1 MDESRMWDLY
11 REPFNLKLFLL
22 QMFQKWYVFVLSA
35 LGGALLLGGGYFL
48 VKVVFAPTR
57 EYQADIICYME
68 YAVDPDESGSYATD
82 YFNEYTW
89 NEWIVCDE
97 IQEIISEA
105 LGYEMTETELQS
117 YVTTTIPADVR
128 LQTVSVVTNDP
139 DLALF
144 IARCYEEWLPQFAEN
159 QREIDSIRIVDSPE
173 QAYLVTEDVRTLRAA
188 LLGGLAGLFLCCMI
202 LWLSW
207 LADDRVYLPEQLIR
221 RHGLKVFGVDG
232 QEELAEN
239 VRYGVGERQNIAL
252 VGASGSAHFMET
264 QAWFQST
271 FPEMHWETVMGTL
284 QYPEEAE
291 HLRKMDGVIFVAE
304 AGVDSS
310 ALIERVLSYY
320 RQQEITL
327 TGALLWGCDQKLLRW
342 YYGMITWKQ
351 TLRRGL
357 TRRRKQ

>member
-48 VKVVFAPTR
+48 VKVAFAPAR

-68 YAVDPDESGSYATD
+68 YTVDPDESNSYTTD

-97 IQEIISEA
+97 IQKIISEA
-105 LGYEMTETELQS
+105 LGYEITETELQS
-117 YVTTTIPADVR
+117 YVTATVPADVR

-139 DLALF
+139 DLSLL
-144 IARCYEEWLPQFAEN
+144 IARCYEEWLPQFASN
-159 QREIDSIRIVDSPE
+159 QRELDSIRIVDSPE
-173 QAYLVTEDVRTLRAA
+173 QAYLITADVRTFRAA
-188 LLGGLAGLFLCCMI
+188 LLGGIIGLFLCCMI

-207 LADDRVYLPEQLIR
+207 FSDDRVYLPEQLTR
-221 RHGLKVFGVDG
+221 RHGLKVFGADG

-252 VGASGSAHFMET
+252 AGAGGSAHFMET
-264 QAWFQST
+264 LAWFQST
-271 FPEMHWETVMGTL
+271 FPEKHWETVMGTL
-284 QYPEEAE
+284 QYPDGVE
-291 HLRKMDGVIFVAE
+291 HLREMDGVIFVAE

-310 ALIERVLSYY
+310 ALIERVLSCY

-327 TGALLWGCDQKLLRW
+327 TGAVLWGCDQKLLSH
-342 YYGMITWKQ
+342 YYGIESFSRL
-351 TLRRGL
+351 LRRRPV
-357 TRRRKQ
+357 RRRKQ